1 MRSHQAFLPNQP
13 NIKVCAV
20 VVTYN
25 PDEALL
31 ERLAAIKRQAEK
43 VILVDNASGEE
54 SRAILQLAS
63 EDHHIDVVAN
73 TDNVG
78 VAAALNQGIQ
88 KARDEGF
95 EWVLTLDQDSEPSQG
110 MLEELW
116 AAYGTVANPERIAI
130 IAPQVIDAEI
140 GRRAPFLRKRFG
152 PFYRRDRCDNSALED
167 VTAVITS
174 GALVRLSVIE
184 AIGGFREDFFI
195 DYVDT
200 EFCLRALSHG
210 YRIAVACRA
219 ELKHRLG
226 DRRKL
231 RLGLFSLYPTFH
243 SPVRWYSISRNRIPM
258 LRAYSLR
265 FPHWLAYE
273 LVATIFTFLR
283 MLLTEDQKGAKLSAV
298 VRGTWDGLSGRMGR
312 PPGMT

>member
-1 MRSHQAFLPNQP
+1 MRSRPSSPPAQQR
-13 NIKVCAV
+13 IKVCAV
-20 VVTYN
+20 VITFN
-25 PDEALL
+25 PDPALL
-31 ERLAAIKRQAEK
+31 DRLDVIKRQVEK
-43 VILVDNASGEE
+43 VIVIDNRSSEEARRILRDASQDG
-54 SRAILQLAS
+54 
-63 EDHHIDVVAN
+63 HIEVLTN
-73 TDNVG
+73 TENEG
-78 VAAALNQGIQ
+78 VAAALNQGIR

-95 EWVLTLDQDSEPSQG
+95 GWVLTLDQDSEPAQG
-110 MLEELW
+110 MVQELW
-116 AAYGTVANPERIAI
+116 AAYGTLANPERIAI

-152 PFYRRDRCDNSALED
+152 PFYRRDRCDNSTLED

-210 YRIAVACRA
+210 YRIVVACRA

-243 SPVRWYSISRNRIPM
+243 SPVRWYSMSRNRVPM

-283 MLLTEDQKGAKLSAV
+283 MLLTEDLKGAKRSAV
-298 VRGTWDGLSGRMGR
+298 VRGTWDGLRGRMGR
-312 PPGMT
+312 PPGMI

>member
-1 MRSHQAFLPNQP
+1 M
-13 NIKVCAV
+13 CAV
-20 VVTYN
+20 VIVFN
-25 PDEALL
+25 PGRSLVD
-31 ERLAAIKRQAEK
+31 RLMAISEQ
-43 VILVDNASGEE
+43 VDQIILVDNGSSPETLAVLRQASQ
-54 SRAILQLAS
+54 SRRIALIENL
-63 EDHHIDVVAN
+63 E
-73 TDNVG
+73 NVG
-78 VAAALNQGIQ
+78 VAAALNQGIR
-88 KARDEGF
+88 KAQDEEF
-95 EWVLTLDQDSEPSQG
+95 EWVLTLDQDSEPSLG
-110 MLEELW
+110 MVEELL
-116 AAYGTVANPERIAI
+116 AAYEAQAEPERIAI

-152 PFYRRDRCDNSALED
+152 PFYRRDRCDNSTLED
-167 VTAVITS
+167 VTTVITS

-231 RLGLFSLYPTFH
+231 GLGLFSLYPTFH
-243 SPVRWYSISRNRIPM
+243 SPVRWYSISRNRVPM

-265 FPHWLAYE
+265 FPHWLTYE
-273 LVATIFTFLR
+273 LVAAVFTFLR

-298 VRGTWDGLSGRMGR
+298 VRGTWDGLRGRMGR
-312 PPGMT
+312 PAGTI